1 MADRADFEVVDLSK
15 DFASGQ
21 KYGVQATPTFVILD
35 ESGNVVDTIVGSSS
49 KSKLQSILDKA
60 GAQ

>member
-1 MADRADFEVVDLSK
+1 MAGSADFEVVDLSQ
-15 DFASGQ
+15 DFAAGQ

-35 ESGNVVDTIVGSSS
+35 PSGKVFEVIVGGSS
-49 KSKLQSILDKA
+49 KSQVQSTLQKA